1 MANVLFNQLTQQ
13 SFNEIDKNDNAIYF
27 VTDTQRLYLGTKLY
41 SSNVTIQGTVNTS
54 TNAVTS
60 IGIKTY
66 VDNKISQTN
75 TNIQNYIDEVYEY
88 LDNISSPARIILT
101 GEFIDTKKIPYNV
114 IYDNLYLIGNSNGV
128 NTAIV
133 TVLLPNLTF
142 RTFNIITHSTL
153 YTGDKLDILSGIET
167 HLNGDIFNVEPIEI
181 INGSSINT
189 SNGIL
194 NIVYTYTF
202 EDIQKNTVNSIN
214 GILPTEGNIQL
225 NFTGAIT
232 NDNMLGNAINTKINN
247 IDFGSV

>member
-13 SFNEIDKNDNAIYF
+13 SFNEINKDANALYF
-27 VTDTQRLYLGTKLY
+27 TTDTHRLYLGTKLY
-41 SSNVTIQGTVNTS
+41 SGNVSMQDNVDTS
-54 TNAVTS
+54 SNAVTS

-75 TNIQNYIDEVYEY
+75 MSMQNYVDEIYEY
-88 LDNISSPARIILT
+88 VDTISSPARIILT
-101 GEFIDTKKIPYNV
+101 GDFIDTKKIPYNV
-114 IYDNLYLIGNSNGV
+114 IYDNLYLMGNINGI
-128 NTAIV
+128 NNAIV

-189 SNGIL
+189 SNSIL

>member
-13 SFNEIDKNDNAIYF
+13 TYDKIVKNNNAIYF
-27 VTDTQRLYLGTKLY
+27 TTDTFRIYLGTKLY
-41 SSNVTIQGTVNTS
+41 SSNVTIQGSVNTS

-88 LDNISSPARIILT
+88 VDNITSPSRIILT
-101 GEFIDTKKIPYNV
+101 GEFIDTKKIPYNA
-114 IYDNLYLIGNSNGV
+114 IYDNLYLIGNSNGINSV
-128 NTAIV
+128 II

-181 INGSSINT
+181 TNGSSINT

-194 NIVYTYTF
+194 NIIYTYTF

-214 GILPTEGNIQL
+214 GILPTEGNIEL

>member
-13 SFNEIDKNDNAIYF
+13 TYDKIVKNNNAIYF
-27 VTDTQRLYLGTKLY
+27 TTDTFRIYLGTKLY
-41 SSNVTIQGTVNTS
+41 SSDVTIQGSVNTS

-75 TNIQNYIDEVYEY
+75 TNIQNYIDEIYEY
-88 LDNISSPARIILT
+88 VDNITSPSRIILT
-101 GEFIDTKKIPYNV
+101 GDFIDTKKIPYNA
-114 IYDNLYLIGNSNGV
+114 IYDNLYLIGNSNGINSV
-128 NTAIV
+128 II

-194 NIVYTYTF
+194 NIIYTYTF

-214 GILPTEGNIQL
+214 GILPTEGNIEL